1 MIRVLHVVPRLA
13 VRMGGAE
20 MMVSHVMRYSDRERF
35 EVAAISLYDPLDGQ
49 PEETLAPR
57 GFPVWYLGKKK
68 GFDRRMYTRI
78 DRVLR
83 GFRPH
88 VVHSHLG
95 VLRYAL
101 PSMLFRRIPAMVH
114 TVHNLAEEEV
124 DRLGRWVQ
132 RAAFKRGVVPVAI
145 AQEVAD
151 SIRNLYGIDEF
162 PLIPYGIPTETY
174 RQPLADSEAW
184 RKKEGFAPE
193 AVLFVCVAR
202 LAPQKNHVLLLRAF
216 AQGPASNP
224 LAHLVLVGG
233 GKLGPEL
240 EKEAEALGLGDRV
253 RFLGPRSDIPEIL
266 GAADVFV
273 LSSDYEGSPLSIM
286 EAMAAGKPVISTA
299 VGGVPELVEDGRSGL
314 LVPRGS
320 PKALAEAVNLMV
332 KNHEAREAMG
342 RASLG
347 LATERFDARVMT
359 RAYEGLYDEIVR
371 SAHGDIRRPSEA
383 NVRS

>member
-1 MIRVLHVVPRLA
+1 MPRLA

-20 MMVSHVMRYSDRERF
+20 MMVGHLMRYSERERF
-35 EVAAISLYDPLDGQ
+35 EVAAISLYDPLDIA
-49 PEETLAPR
+49 PEETLAPG
-57 GFPVWYLGKKK
+57 GFPLWYLGKKK
-68 GFDRRMYTRI
+68 GFDRRMYARV

-83 GFRPH
+83 TFRPH

-101 PSMLFRRIPAMVH
+101 PSMLLRRIPAMVH
-114 TVHNLAEEEV
+114 TVHNLAEQEV
-124 DRLGRWVQ
+124 DSLGRWVQ
-132 RAAFKRGVVPVAI
+132 RTAFKRGVVPVAI

-151 SIRNLYGIDEF
+151 SIRNLYKIDEF

-174 RQPLADSEAW
+174 RQSRANSEVW
-184 RKKEGFAPE
+184 RKREGFAPE

-202 LAPQKNHVLLLRAF
+202 LAPQKNHLLLLRAF
-216 AQGPASNP
+216 AQGPASDAR
-224 LAHLVLVGG
+224 AHLLLVGG
-233 GKLGPEL
+233 GKLEPEL
-240 EKEAEALGLGDRV
+240 EKEADALRLGDRV
-253 RFLGPRSDIPEIL
+253 RFLGARSDIPEIL

-299 VGGVPELVEDGRSGL
+299 VGGVPELVENGRSGL

-320 PKALAEAVNLMV
+320 TKALAQAMHSLVE
-332 KNHEAREAMG
+332 NHEAREALG
-342 RASLG
+342 RASVE

-359 RAYEGLYDEIVR
+359 RAYEELYDKMVR
-371 SAHGDIRRPSEA
+371 SAYGNRRQPSEA
-383 NVRS
+383 NARP